1 MEPSLPI
8 STSTPPSAPA
18 VLPDLD
24 YDNLLLAVR
33 ERFHLALHM
42 ASAGSSGNAG
52 GPLFTTDADNDGL
65 VDQAGVRG
73 TLYDLFLSRLP
84 VAEQGYHACRTCRR
98 FVETYGGLVTLDAS
112 GRTHPV
118 LWGTPESVMPLAGDV
133 GHYAAAV
140 KALHRVVSAARVTG
154 VFLST
159 EATWGHARTT
169 DTRGNTWPHMAV
181 DVPKSARF
189 TETPLLSAHQ
199 AMAAKKEDHGML
211 CRALVDFSPAVVN
224 QAVTLLSSETL
235 YRSEKVL
242 GVARWLQELHDA
254 RTDVRSA
261 KIRDNL
267 AWLAV
272 ATAPPGFAHVRST
285 MIGTLLEDL
294 AAGLPFEDVSR
305 KFASKMH
312 PLQYQRPTAPPSAGN
327 IAAAE
332 VVIAALRSAGALE
345 RRFSRVEELETIWT
359 PRPPRATSTRAAKEG
374 GVFAHLAPKTV
385 PAAPANPL
393 AGTPPTTSTFD
404 KFCRTVLPD
413 AASIEYQVE
422 PVRAYYCATTC
433 AVHPEAPAVL
443 QWDREQDSEGNPV
456 RRNTHSQYVYHGG
469 NLPADW
475 NLASGWCPVTAVS
488 LAPWMWPGCP
498 PSDHHG
504 KGVLFVLAGCRD
516 MTHRVGGGMFVEQMK
531 SEYHGVR
538 ATLEAYIRNAPIAGG
553 EEASACGIRFSAGT
567 STARWTNRF
576 RVTTT
581 SGATVVYHL
590 DRWD

>member
-8 STSTPPSAPA
+8 SASTPPSAPA

-42 ASAGSSGNAG
+42 AGAGSSGDGG
-52 GPLFTTDADNDGL
+52 GPLFTTGADNDGL
-65 VDQAGVRG
+65 VDQNGARG
-73 TLYDLFLSRLP
+73 TLYVLFLSRLP

-98 FVETYGGLVTLDAS
+98 FIETYGGLVIIDAS

-118 LWGTPESVMPLAGDV
+118 LWGAPESIRPLAGDV

-140 KALHRVVSAARVTG
+140 KTLHRVVSAARVTG
-154 VFLST
+154 VYLSP
-159 EATWGHARTT
+159 EAAWGHART
-169 DTRGNTWPHMAV
+169 GAWPHMAV
-181 DVPKSARF
+181 DVPKPARF
-189 TETPLLSAHQ
+189 TETPLVSAYQ
-199 AMAAKKEDHGML
+199 AMASKREDHGTL
-211 CRALVDFSPAVVN
+211 ARALADFSPAVVD

-242 GVARWLQELHDA
+242 GVARWLQDLHIA
-254 RTDVRSA
+254 RSGVRMNA
-261 KIRDNL
+261 HKDNL

-294 AAGLPFEDVSR
+294 AGGLSFEDVSR

-327 IAAAE
+327 IAQAE
-332 VVIAALRSAGALE
+332 KVVATLRSAGALE

-359 PRPPRATSTRAAKEG
+359 PRPPVARKGARKTPGTTE
-374 GVFAHLAPKTV
+374 GVFAHLAPPPVT
-385 PAAPANPL
+385 PPL
-393 AGTPPTTSTFD
+393 ATPTPGTPPTTVTFE

-413 AASIEYQVE
+413 AASIAYQVE

-433 AVHPEAPAVL
+433 AVHPEAPALL
-443 QWDREQDSEGNPV
+443 QWDREQDAEGNPV
-456 RRNTHSQYVYHGG
+456 KRNTHSQYVYHGG

-475 NLASGWCPVTAVS
+475 NLSFGWCPVTAVS

-516 MTHRVGGGMFVEQMK
+516 MTHRAGGGMFVEQMR

-538 ATLEAYIRNAPIAGG
+538 ATLEAYIKSAPIAGS
-553 EEASACGIRFSAGT
+553 EEASACGIRFSSGATGV
-567 STARWTNRF
+567 RWVNRF
-576 RVTTT
+576 RVTST
-581 SGATVVYHL
+581 SGAVVVYHL